1 MDYFRKSVSIILF
14 LTLFVFALSF
24 SSFAASENAPEK
36 LYESRGGLMS
46 VSYRGSG
53 TGERE
58 NSVAAV
64 SAAVKAGADMVSV
77 AAEKNGAS
85 FFLSDTG
92 DSFEEAA
99 KAAEDKALLIVDGAW
114 EARDELVSFAKEK
127 GLLSSIALRT
137 NESEKKIASWCKENP
152 DVTVI
157 GIYCGN
163 IVFNAIS
170 HLNTAK
176 KAGQPLVQYQSK
188 NYFNVMYGSFTASR
202 YSAVDGSDGVTANPR
217 ALAPMHDENLCGKR
231 GDNIVGWDELFD
243 RGFSVVETRN
253 IKGLV
258 AYINEVEESRKAL
271 ESSVAA
277 AESADTSKFSSVGA
291 KNLSKALSEAKAV
304 IEDKNKPLSALQSAD
319 SALRAALYVP
329 GNENSK
335 SSEKGAL
342 NITAG
347 KVCFV
352 VFFGG
357 LILAAQVF
365 VYKKKEKTA

>member
-1 MDYFRKSVSIILF
+1 MNYFKKSVYIIF
-14 LTLFVFALSF
+14 LTLFVLVLSF
-24 SSFAASENAPEK
+24 SSFAVFEGALEK
-36 LYESRGGLMS
+36 LYESRGGPMS

-53 TGERE
+53 TDERE
-58 NSVAAV
+58 NSIAAV

-77 AAEKNGAS
+77 AAEKNGDS
-85 FFLSDTG
+85 FVLSGTG

-99 KAAEDKALLIVDGAW
+99 KAVEGKALLIADGAW
-114 EARDELVSFAKEK
+114 ETRDELVSFAKEK
-127 GLLSSIALRT
+127 GFLSSIIFRT
-137 NESEKKIASWCKENP
+137 NESEKKIASWCAENP
-152 DVTVI
+152 DVMVI
-157 GIYCGN
+157 GVYSGN

-176 KAGQPLVQYQSK
+176 KIGQPLVQYQSK

-202 YSAVDGSDGVTANPR
+202 YSAVGGSDGETANPR
-217 ALAPMHDENLCGKR
+217 ALAPMYDENLCGKR
-231 GDNIVGWDELFD
+231 GDNIIGWDELFD

-258 AYINEVEESRKAL
+258 AYINEAEETRKVL
-271 ESSVAA
+271 ETTVAA
-277 AESADTSKFSSVGA
+277 AEKTDMSTLSSVGV
-291 KNLSKALSEAKAV
+291 KNLEKALSESKAA
-304 IEDKNKPLSALQSAD
+304 IADKNTPLSALQSAD
-319 SALRAALYVP
+319 SALRAALYVS
-329 GNENSK
+329 GDKNAK
-335 SSEKGAL
+335 RGEKGAL

-357 LILAAQVF
+357 LIFAAQVF